1 MIGKVRAK
9 LFMGL
14 HCSVKTSN
22 NNILLKGTLRKKGK
36 IFLNEREVIITE
48 KGVLNYFYFDEPG
61 IVKGSVD
68 LTSMQV

>member
-1 MIGKVRAK
+1 M
-9 LFMGL
+9 
-14 HCSVKTSN
+14 
-22 NNILLKGTLRKKGK
+22 KGTLRKKGK